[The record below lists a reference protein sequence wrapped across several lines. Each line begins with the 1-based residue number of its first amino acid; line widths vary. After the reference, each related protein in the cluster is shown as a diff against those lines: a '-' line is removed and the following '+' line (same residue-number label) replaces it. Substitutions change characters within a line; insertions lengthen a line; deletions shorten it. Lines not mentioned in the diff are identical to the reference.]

1 MKISD
6 RIIWEN
12 RSGKNTSWFH
22 PKATMIN
29 SDMLLMTVQA
39 IKGHDYY
46 MSLCESF
53 SADRG
58 VNWSAP
64 LPIAEMGIKE
74 IEHGIIEV
82 ISDVVPEYH
91 KATQTVL
98 AMGHNAYYRNGK
110 LFDTLGLDR
119 DEAMRLRM
127 QRFPIYAIRDANGC
141 WSITR
146 RKLEVPELRDTS
158 CYGCGC
164 SQRVILP
171 DGKIIIPSVIGYWN
185 RRDMVVTSML
195 CNFNGKDLT
204 FLKLG
209 NILESSVGRGLLEP
223 SIIEFHGKYFM
234 TIRAED
240 ERGYVSVSEDGL
252 NWGKIK
258 NWQWEDGTP
267 LLMSTTQQHWLK
279 IGGELYL
286 IYTRKSQM
294 NTELFRWRAPL
305 FIAKFDP
312 VKFCLEKISEQI
324 VLPMHGNSALPETIG
339 LMGNFHPLSI
349 SATEAIVLAGEE
361 RSEMGF
367 AGDTLIAQLCH
378 KENPQTFA
386 KTHHMQ
392 KILCLKNAGAGSFSR
407 IN

>member
-1 MKISD
+1 MKIEN

-12 RSGKNTSWFH
+12 RSGKNTTWFH

-29 SDMLLMTVQA
+29 RDMLLMTVQG
-39 IKGHDYY
+39 IEGHDYY
-46 MSLCESF
+46 TPLCESF
-53 SADRG
+53 SADLG

-64 LPIAEMGIKE
+64 LPIAGMGFRE

-82 ISDVVPEYH
+82 IGDVVPEYH
-91 KATQTVL
+91 KTTQTVL
-98 AMGHNAYYRNGK
+98 AVGHNGYYRNGK

-119 DEAMRLRM
+119 DEAKRLGM
-127 QRFPIYAIRDANGC
+127 QRFPIYAIRDVNGC

-146 RKLEVPELRDTS
+146 RKLEVPELSDAS

-185 RRDMVVTSML
+185 RRDMMVTSLL
-195 CNFNGKDLT
+195 CDFNGKDLT

-209 NILESSVGRGLLEP
+209 NILENSVERGLLEP
-223 SIIEFHGKYFM
+223 SIIEFHGKYYM

-240 ERGYVSVSEDGL
+240 ERGYASVSDDGL

-267 LLMSTTQQHWLK
+267 LFMSTTQQHWLK
-279 IGGELYL
+279 LGGELYL
-286 IYTRKSQM
+286 IYTRKSHL

-312 VKFCLEKISEQI
+312 VKFCLKKCSEQI
-324 VLPMHGNSALPETIG
+324 VLPMHGNSALPKTIG
-339 LMGNFHPLSI
+339 LTGNFHPLSI
-349 SATEAIVLAGEE
+349 SDTEAVVIAGEE

-367 AGDTLIAQLCH
+367 AGDTLLAWICH
-378 KENPQTFA
+378 NEHPQTF
-386 KTHHMQ
+386 
-392 KILCLKNAGAGSFSR
+392 
-407 IN
+407 